1 MPVGL
6 SDGLTAIGLVL
17 VIEGLFLAAAPDRL
31 RRALNLMMSQPP
43 MLLRVI
49 GVGAMAAGV
58 VIVWL
63 VRN

>member
-6 SDGLTAIGLVL
+6 SDGLTAMGLVL

-31 RRALNLMMSQPP
+31 RRALTLMMSQPP
-43 MLLRVI
+43 ALLRAL
-49 GVGAMAAGV
+49 GLGAMAAGV

-63 VRN
+63 VRG